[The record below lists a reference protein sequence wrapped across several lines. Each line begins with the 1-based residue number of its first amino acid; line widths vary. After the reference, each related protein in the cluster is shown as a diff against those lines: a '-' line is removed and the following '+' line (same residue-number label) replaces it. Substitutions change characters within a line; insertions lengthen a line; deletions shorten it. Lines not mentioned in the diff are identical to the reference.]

1 MHVEMGQDA
10 VLDCDVCS
18 NPPASIRWIREP
30 GDIVSILKIYY
41 IHDVTKHDTG
51 NYTCIATNKIKG
63 KTNIEQ
69 FVFSIVLIG
78 PPNVPDNFK
87 VTSNTSTSVCLSWRP
102 GYNGGST
109 VQFVLKHKSKRE
121 PDYVSTGPNLPED
134 TTQYCVKD
142 LEPKTKYEFL
152 LMAENK
158 FKGRSESNV
167 TSTQAM
173 TSGKTNHITNP
184 CLTNMVALLCVNY

>member
-1 MHVEMGQDA
+1 MAVEMGQNT
-10 VLDCDVCS
+10 VLSCDICS
-18 NPPASIRWIREP
+18 NHPAIIGWIREP
-30 GDIVSILKIYY
+30 GDIVSYGSTY
-41 IHDVTKHDTG
+41 SIHDVAGHNIG
-51 NYTCIATNKIKG
+51 NYTCIATNTIKG
-63 KTNIEQ
+63 KKYSEM
-69 FVFSIVLIG
+69 FVFIVVLIG

-87 VTSNTSTSVCLSWRP
+87 VSSHTSTSVCLSWRP

-109 VQFVLKHKSKRE
+109 VQFVLKYKSKRE
-121 PDYVSTGPNLPED
+121 PGYVSPGPNLPED

-142 LEPKTKYEFL
+142 LEPETMYEFL

-173 TSGKTNHITNP
+173 TSGKTNQITNP
-184 CLTNMVALLCVNY
+184 CMTSVVALL